1 VAINAETIAIGKI
14 VRARRKALGLNQT
27 QLGLKAFPGLEESS
41 AQSKIKRIELGQIPK
56 AHELE
61 ILANALNLETEELIP
76 GMKEDHGLMVSEK
89 VLDKLPRLRN
99 VLVILNEL
107 ADLDE
112 DAMMEEVVKSLLKAK
127 DLKQRRA

>member
-1 VAINAETIAIGKI
+1 MAISAETIAIGKI

-41 AQSKIKRIELGQIPK
+41 AQSKIKRIESGQIPK

-61 ILANALNLETEELIP
+61 ILANALNLQTEELIP
-76 GMKEDHGLMVSEK
+76 GMKEDHGLKVSEK
-89 VLDKLPRLRN
+89 VLEKLPRLRN

-107 ADLDE
+107 AELDE
-112 DAMMEEVVKSLLKAK
+112 DAMLEEVVKSLLKAR
-127 DLKQRRA
+127 DLKTRRA